1 MNPNNQAELDQI
13 RRQVSKL
20 RLDLQTLEERVDVLE
35 ARGREPA
42 PAAPLAVSIPAL
54 SDAAFVIPEPAP
66 VDVLRTQAT
75 SVAEPLQPPIPSL
88 TTPMDIPPL
97 LASTHAPSNEPAP
110 RAVESHL
117 PAAAPQQDEAE
128 SLEARIG
135 EYWFVRV
142 GVVMLLTALIFF
154 GNYAYQRFAGLLGP
168 GAKLAGMAAVSLGL
182 AYAGRS
188 LTRREGALQ
197 NYGQVL
203 LAGGLGGVY
212 LTLYAAHFFPALR
225 VIDNLPAAVGLLM
238 CWAGFVVWLA
248 DKLRFSVMAGFALGL
263 AYYTNALQPAA
274 WMSLLGN
281 AVVSAAAWMLVMRRG
296 WRMFSAFSLAASY
309 AGYAY
314 WRFRGDDGDPSV
326 GGLSWLGLG
335 FLVSYWVLFSA
346 GALLPRI
353 SSAKDSFRTRLC
365 VVNNAAFLILA
376 SLDLHKLQP
385 ERFWILPAVMGA
397 VFFGISS
404 WVRSRFQDEPGLSS
418 SFVMQSILAWIW
430 AAGAG
435 LSGAPLAL
443 AYGAGAVTMVC
454 LAAAQ
459 EDRLL
464 RLFGR
469 VLCVLSLMT
478 GCAGLVSLSQG
489 KGLALGLG
497 TAAMHALGALWLH
510 RFQARGGSGPRLEV
524 RVLTLLAGWFCLFA
538 TGAHLD
544 GVQMGMALALEALAL
559 LGLAWWS
566 AFRGMALAGHGL
578 LAASTLPW
586 TFVGMGYPD
595 GGASLFVVIAV
606 PFAVAHLANWDR
618 FQVIGSS
625 AARFVTW
632 LHSCAAVWSLFLWI
646 HRVPEAQFPLWVWMD
661 AGLAMAFV
669 AYGVWRRIWAI
680 AFAGQGFLWAAN
692 ILFVRSLIEGSESQ
706 GRLLVPLAVT
716 WFTGWLA
723 QRFAT
728 AESTDLSDRIRR
740 TLALAGGAYRSIAGG
755 MLVAWVWCCVPNP
768 YRALVLTGVGGALL
782 LIPTAVADVRRFVW
796 TVVFCEL
803 GWISATAAP
812 SVLELVSGW
821 DLAALGLFLAQRAAV
836 SAWPSRYSHPRAWLT
851 ISSVQAWVGL
861 WIWIARWVAQS
872 GSGFYQTAVWGIYA
886 GAVIGA
892 GLFMRDVAGR
902 RTGLAILAASLGRV
916 FFVDVWTLDPVPRM
930 LGFAALG
937 GVLIGLG
944 FVYTRFKHQIRRW
957 L

>member
-1 MNPNNQAELDQI
+1 MNSNKQAELDRI
-13 RRQVSKL
+13 RRQVTKL
-20 RLDLQTLEERVDVLE
+20 RLDLEDLEQRVDVLE
-35 ARGREPA
+35 ADDRRLARVAQEAASAASKAEAWAVMEESTSSEPKLAAPIASTEGPA
-42 PAAPLAVSIPAL
+42 PAILPLPPL
-54 SDAAFVIPEPAP
+54 SSP
-66 VDVLRTQAT
+66 
-75 SVAEPLQPPIPSL
+75 
-88 TTPMDIPPL
+88 PPL
-97 LASTHAPSNEPAP
+97 LAALERNQIEPAP
-110 RAVESHL
+110 LTKESESSES
-117 PAAAPQQDEAE
+117 PSRNEPE

-225 VIDNLPAAVGLLM
+225 VIDNLPVAVGLLM

-248 DKLRFSVMAGFALGL
+248 DRFRFSVMAGFALGL

-296 WRMFSAFSLAASY
+296 WRMFSAFSLVASY

-353 SSAKDSFRTRLC
+353 SSARDSFRTRLC

-376 SLDLHKLQP
+376 SLDLSKLQP

-404 WVRSRFQDEPGLSS
+404 WVRPRFQDEPGLSS
-418 SFVMQSILAWIW
+418 SFVAQSILAWIW

-435 LSGAPLAL
+435 LSGASLAL

-469 VLCVLSLMT
+469 ILCVLSLMT

-510 RFQARGGSGPRLEV
+510 RFQARGGSGPRLDV
-524 RVLTLLAGWFCLFA
+524 RALTLLAGWFCLFA
-538 TGAHLD
+538 AGAHLD
-544 GVQMGMALALEALAL
+544 GVQMGMALALEALVL

-578 LAASTLPW
+578 LAASTVSW
-586 TFVGMGYPD
+586 TFAGTGYPD

-606 PFAVAHLANWDR
+606 PFAVAHLANSDR
-618 FQVIGSS
+618 FQVIGPS

-646 HRVPEAQFPLWVWMD
+646 HRVPEAQFPLWVWLD
-661 AGLAMAFV
+661 ASVALALL
-669 AYGVWRRIWAI
+669 AYGKWRGRWEMAI
-680 AFAGQGFLWAAN
+680 AGQGFLWAAN
-692 ILFVRSLIEGSESQ
+692 ILFLCSLIEGSDSH
-706 GRLLVPLAVT
+706 GRLLVPLAIT
-716 WFTGWLA
+716 WFTGWMA
-723 QRFAT
+723 QRFAP
-728 AESTDLSDRIRR
+728 AEGAELSDRIRR
-740 TLALAGGAYRSIAGG
+740 ALGWAGGAYRSIAGG
-755 MLVAWVWCCVPNP
+755 MLTAWIWCCVPAS
-768 YRALVLTGVGGALL
+768 YRALVFVATGWALML
-782 LIPTAVADVRRFVW
+782 LPTAVGDGRRFVW
-796 TVVFCEL
+796 MAIFCEL
-803 GWISATAAP
+803 GWVSAAAAP
-812 SVLELVSGW
+812 SFLAVVSGW
-821 DLAALGLFLAQRAAV
+821 DLAALGLFLAQRIAA
-836 SAWPSRYSHPRAWLT
+836 SAWPARYPQPGAWLT
-851 ISSVQAWVGL
+851 VSSVQAWVGL
-861 WIWIARWVAQS
+861 WIWLARWVAES

-902 RTGLAILAASLGRV
+902 RTGLFILAASLGRV